1 MIWYTTPKQS
11 IPYFPNLFEKK
22 KKSLSPLCLG
32 ESKRVEWNWCHHL
45 IHSLRSVTLP
55 YATSVIHGPWLIFF
69 IYPLVSPAPRTTAS
83 IKKTLKSLLIEWMHF
98 IKKNWFSKALHLVY
112 LFQILF
118 TLPYRNHPNLIN
130 PCRCGRIKNLDPF
143 HKTLSP
149 KGFWHL
155 QTKFSHPL
163 RVRNKSR
170 RCAGGYSYHFPSNK
184 FNLLPKS
191 QLRMASKEN
200 NQLDDRKWMRDCQSN
215 KALPF
220 ALLHQKFSKDML
232 SPHRLITAVPEDRL
246 HTDYN

>member
-1 MIWYTTPKQS
+1 MTPKQS
-11 IPYFPNLFEKK
+11 IPYFPNLFKK
-22 KKSLSPLCLG
+22 KKN
-32 ESKRVEWNWCHHL
+32 RHL
-45 IHSLRSVTLP
+45 HFVWVRAKELYGIGVIIWYTVWEVFTLP
-55 YATSVIHGPWLIFF
+55 YATSVIHWPWLIFF

-83 IKKTLKSLLIEWMHF
+83 IKKALKSLLIEWMHF

-155 QTKFSHPL
+155 QMKFSHPL

-170 RCAGGYSYHFPSNK
+170 KMCWWL
-184 FNLLPKS
+184 LLPLPLQQIQLAS
-191 QLRMASKEN
+191 QESVEN
-200 NQLDDRKWMRDCQSN
+200 GLQRKQPVGW
-215 KALPF
+215 
-220 ALLHQKFSKDML
+220 
-232 SPHRLITAVPEDRL
+232 
-246 HTDYN
+246 